1 MDERRKPTAA
11 IAVSII
17 ILVPTLLLATYVA
30 GYFAL
35 PIRHPVHRQFPKR
48 WQAEIY
54 KPAAAVEGFLTGHEV
69 RTCSG

>member
-1 MDERRKPTAA
+1 MEKGQKSLAA
-11 IAVSII
+11 VVAVAGV
-17 ILVPTLLLATYVA
+17 LVPTLLLAAYVV

-35 PIRHPVHRQFPKR
+35 PIRHPVHRQFRQR

-54 KPAAAVEGFLTGHEV
+54 KPAAAIEGFLTGRQI